1 MKKLFALVLS
11 LVLVLTCASALASD
25 KEYTFKWA
33 EVNAAEHLMTYSAQQ
48 FDAKLQELSGGRM
61 KVEIYPA
68 MQLGDEANTMLLLQM
83 GECDF
88 FRGNAVSMGDF
99 GAAKMSVTALPF
111 IFQSRDHLWAVLE
124 SEVGDEILANVQEC
138 GSMMCAI
145 GWFEEG
151 ARHFFFTDKDVT
163 SLEDMK
169 GMKIRV
175 SQNEMSMDIVRAY
188 GASPTPISYSELY
201 SSLQTGV
208 IDGAENPAVGYW
220 GNSFWE
226 VAPHFTYGGYSYTPS
241 PILVSEMV
249 WEGLDE
255 EDQGIILEALAYA
268 QQWNKENAKANED
281 EALANAEANGCT
293 VSQANVAEF
302 VEASQP
308 VYEKYGTGYEELI
321 EKIQAMVP

>member
-1 MKKLFALVLS
+1 MKKLFAF
-11 LVLVLTCASALASD
+11 VLTLAMVFGCVSALAST
-25 KEYTFKWA
+25 ESYTFKWA
-33 EVNAAEHLMTYSAQQ
+33 EVNPAEHLMSLSALE
-48 FDAKLQELSGGRM
+48 FGKALEEKSGGRM
-61 KVEIYPA
+61 KIEFYPA
-68 MQLGDEANTMLLLQM
+68 MTLGDEANTMMLLQM

-99 GAAKMSVTALPF
+99 GATKMNILALPF

-138 GSMMCAI
+138 GSGMVAV

-151 ARHFFFTDKDVT
+151 ARHFFFNKKTVA
-163 SLEDMK
+163 SLADMA

-208 IDGAENPAVGYW
+208 IDGAENPAVGYES
-220 GNSFWE
+220 NSFFE
-226 VAPHFTYGGYSYTPS
+226 VAPNFTYGGYSFTPS
-241 PILVSEMV
+241 PVLMSEMT
-249 WEGLDE
+249 WNKLDD
-255 EDQGIILEALAYA
+255 EDKAIIEEALAVA
-268 QQWNKENAKANED
+268 QAWNKENAQANE
-281 EALANAEANGCT
+281 EAALERAQSKGAVVT
-293 VSQANVAEF
+293 QANVAEF
-302 VEASQP
+302 VEASKP
-308 VYEKYGTGYEELI
+308 VYEKYGGSHPDLI